1 MGVRA
6 TIWHDTF
13 SLPLV
18 SGVVEGKEFNLRR
31 YLGGCFFVNSHGV
44 VATCKHVVAGV
55 PEDERL
61 AVIHPNYPDKRS
73 GVIDVKPHP
82 RMDITFGHAADIKTS
97 GFLKPYDDGENLL
110 GRDVVCWGGEAIKH
124 GDDIELVPRLLKGYV
139 MRHWPQAPDWG
150 ALEALSVCELS
161 FSIPEGYSGCPV
173 LYQNERKRAVQLF
186 GMAYG
191 NLGSHITRHY
201 EETVTE
207 AGTTCVTTQDRIIE
221 FGVAHTASDIQ
232 QAASDL
238 GVTDLFE

>member
-18 SGVVEGKEFNLRR
+18 SGVVKGKEFNLRR

-44 VATCKHVVAGV
+44 VATC
-55 PEDERL
+55 
-61 AVIHPNYPDKRS
+61 
-73 GVIDVKPHP
+73 
-82 RMDITFGHAADIKTS
+82 
-97 GFLKPYDDGENLL
+97 
-110 GRDVVCWGGEAIKH
+110 KH